1 MDNVDDSKFLADY
14 RREQSLKA
22 ALSAE
27 KKVLAERVESC
38 VESFALLTRIGLV
51 SLEVRP

>member
-1 MDNVDDSKFLADY
+1 MDNVDDSKFWANY
-14 RREQSLKA
+14 RLEQCRKA

-27 KKVLAERVESC
+27 KKMLAERVERC

-51 SLEVRP
+51 SLEARP